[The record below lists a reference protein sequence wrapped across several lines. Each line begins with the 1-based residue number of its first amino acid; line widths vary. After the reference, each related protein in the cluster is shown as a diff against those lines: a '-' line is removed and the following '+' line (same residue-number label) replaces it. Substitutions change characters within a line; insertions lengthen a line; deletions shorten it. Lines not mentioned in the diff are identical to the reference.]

1 MRWARVIIP
10 GLITIS
16 FLLLLLLNGC
26 SKDKALSATVTVS
39 TCDTAHVG
47 YLLCVKPVFKNYCYP
62 CHSDSASQNGNI
74 AFDIENFNSL
84 KNYLALYYHNDSIYG
99 SKFLNEIE
107 QTPGIIHMPPT
118 GKIPDTDIYIINKW
132 LQNGGL
138 YN

>member
-1 MRWARVIIP
+1 MRTDKLIGLTLALVILLP
-10 GLITIS
+10 VLIA
-16 FLLLLLLNGC
+16 GC
-26 SKDKALSATVTVS
+26 TKDKTIPATLTYN
-39 TCDTAHVG
+39 TCDTSNIS
-47 YLLCVKPVFKNYCYP
+47 YQLCVKPIFKNYCYP

-84 KNYLALYYHNDSIYG
+84 KNYLTLYYHNDSIYG

-118 GKIPDTDIYIINKW
+118 GKVPEVDISIINKW
-132 LQNGGL
+132 LENTGP